1 MYILYICSTL
11 DVNFLCLTQASSLT
25 DLATSRARLLQLPD
39 SPSHLCV
46 LALVQTN
53 RQTNR
58 NAKCYFRKDVYQVC
72 ILCICSTLD
81 VNFLCLTQ
89 ASSLTDLARQ
99 YFESQTFV
107 VTRLSVGRSFSPNCM
122 PKVDLQPSPFSRS
135 MQHKVKQ
142 NSIPLSFALPHHH
155 TYTLI

>member
-1 MYILYICSTL
+1 MKLQQIYKNIFVHFLVQMKTL
-11 DVNFLCLTQASSLT
+11 NLLSRFT
-25 DLATSRARLLQLPD
+25 DL
-39 SPSHLCV
+39 
-46 LALVQTN
+46 
-53 RQTNR
+53 
-58 NAKCYFRKDVYQVC
+58 YFRKDVNPLC

-142 NSIPLSFALPHHH
+142 NSIPLSLPCPTTTH
-155 TYTLI
+155 TLCI

>member
-1 MYILYICSTL
+1 MLLRFTDLYFRKDVNPQCILCICSTL

-25 DLATSRARLLQLPD
+25 DLARQYFESQTFVVTRLSVRLV
-39 SPSHLCV
+39 SS
-46 LALVQTN
+46 LVQTN
-53 RQTNR
+53 KH
-58 NAKCYFRKDVYQVC
+58 KCYFRKDVNQVC

-107 VTRLSVGRSFSPNCM
+107 VTRLSVGLVFSN
-122 PKVDLQPSPFSRS
+122 PSTNKLTNINTTSERKS
-135 MQHKVKQ
+135 THCVYVV
-142 NSIPLSFALPHHH
+142 L
-155 TYTLI
+155 